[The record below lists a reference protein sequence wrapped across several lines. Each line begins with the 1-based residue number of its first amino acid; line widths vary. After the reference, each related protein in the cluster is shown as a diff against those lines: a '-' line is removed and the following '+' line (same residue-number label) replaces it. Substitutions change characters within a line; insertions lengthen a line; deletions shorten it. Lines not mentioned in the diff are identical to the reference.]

1 MELEDDVPD
10 CADVALAVEL
20 VEAFVEEPV
29 AALAIAPPP
38 PTRTPES
45 TIAPMAFFIC
55 IRMSLTSFLSSEASN
70 RPCLSGRRGVAVN
83 LLWFNDLPGA
93 RSRRI
98 SWGYGG
104 VHPEA

>member
-1 MELEDDVPD
+1 LSVELEDDVPD

-20 VEAFVEEPV
+20 ADAFGEEPA

-55 IRMSLTSFLSSEASN
+55 MCISLTSFLSSEASN
-70 RPCLSGRRGVAVN
+70 RFRLSGCGGVAVN
-83 LLWFNDLPGA
+83 RLWFIPPKEQG
-93 RSRRI
+93 RGT
-98 SWGYGG
+98 GYEEL
-104 VHPEA
+104 HPEA